1 MKIGLIGATQAP
13 VAGLAAPA
21 ELLAIAVPGTE
32 IAVFPTRM
40 PIFAHTEVEF
50 AMQALNNLDAGLAA
64 QAAGCDAVVINSVSD
79 YGIAALASALDIPV
93 IGSAEATFRFVPAI
107 GPRFTLVTVWPESTN
122 YMPRRMLRDYG
133 AEAACA
139 RIRNVGTEDILAAGG
154 RPEGFLADLQHGKA
168 AILDRIVAACDAA
181 AAEDEVDAV
190 VLGCTCMSPVAA
202 QIAARAALP
211 VVNPLALAVKTAEMQ
226 AVLGLRR
233 GRRGQ
238 GVRRLASLARASRMV
253 EAGAGAMVAP
263 EEGAADAD
271 CPVCVVTAS

>member
-13 VAGLAAPA
+13 VAGLAAPT
-21 ELLAIAVPGTE
+21 ELLALAAPGTE
-32 IAVFPTRM
+32 IAVFPTRI
-40 PIFAHTEVEF
+40 PLFAHTEVEF

-79 YGIAALASALDIPV
+79 YGIAALAAALDIPV
-93 IGSAEATFRFVPAI
+93 IGAAEATLRFVPTI
-107 GPRFTLVTVWPESTN
+107 GPRFTLVTVWPASTN

-139 RIRNVGTEDILAAGG
+139 RIRNVGAEDILAGG
-154 RPEGFLADLQHGKA
+154 GKPEGFLADLQHGKA

-181 AAEDEVDAV
+181 AAEDEVDAI

-202 QIAARAALP
+202 EIAARVALP
-211 VVNPLALAVKTAEMQ
+211 VVNPLAVALKTAEMQ
-226 AVLGLRR
+226 ATLGLRR
-233 GRRGQ
+233 GCRGQ
-238 GVRRLASLARASRMV
+238 GPRRLASLARASRMV
-253 EAGAGAMVAP
+253 DAGVTVTP
-263 EEGAADAD
+263 VEGDDAD